1 MKKKINIYLLLFV
14 ILVFLIIKG
23 AERFNGSSTGH
34 EDFRNTSHLILTKH
48 ARCRMD
54 CRQITIDE
62 IKEILEKGNVN
73 RAKSGIGTKGDSTY
87 ALEGY
92 SHENQHIRVIVAP
105 ENEDLVVIT
114 CMDLNKEWPCNC
126 N

>member
-1 MKKKINIYLLLFV
+1 LKKKINIYIIAF
-14 ILVFLIIKG
+14 IAIILIIAKG
-23 AERFNGSSTGH
+23 ISDVKKENTNS
-34 EDFRNTSHLILTKH
+34 ENFRNTSRLILTKH
-48 ARCRMD
+48 VKCRMN

-73 RAKSGIGTKGDSTY
+73 QSKSTISSEGNRTY

-114 CMDLNKEWPCNC
+114 CIDLNKEWPCNC

>member
-1 MKKKINIYLLLFV
+1 
-14 ILVFLIIKG
+14 
-23 AERFNGSSTGH
+23 
-34 EDFRNTSHLILTKH
+34 
-48 ARCRMD
+48 MD

-73 RAKSGIGTKGDSTY
+73 QSKSTVSSKGNRTY

-105 ENEDLVVIT
+105 ENGDLVVIT
-114 CMDLNKEWPCNC
+114 CIDLNKEWSCNC